1 MATEGHFQIIHW
13 VPDEIGTPRWMG
25 WIGKGIIYI
34 YIYIWLVV
42 WNMFYFSIYWEC
54 HHPNWRT
61 PSFFR
66 GTGQPPTRKY
76 RSDLRNIDVRN
87 PARWPAQRTRGT
99 IFWTL
104 GVAMEKTCSFLVGLK
119 WFEQMEGT
127 SRLLYFAITFCYYS
141 LSMPSLDAKFDPN
154 GTTVC

>member
-1 MATEGHFQIIHW
+1 MKLGQPGEWGELGR
-13 VPDEIGTPRWMG
+13 VSY
-25 WIGKGIIYI
+25 IYI
-34 YIYIWLVV
+34 YIYLVGGLEHV
-42 WNMFYFSIYWEC
+42 LFSIYWEC

-127 SRLLYFAITFCYYS
+127 SRLLYFAITCCYYS

-154 GTTVC
+154 GIMVC